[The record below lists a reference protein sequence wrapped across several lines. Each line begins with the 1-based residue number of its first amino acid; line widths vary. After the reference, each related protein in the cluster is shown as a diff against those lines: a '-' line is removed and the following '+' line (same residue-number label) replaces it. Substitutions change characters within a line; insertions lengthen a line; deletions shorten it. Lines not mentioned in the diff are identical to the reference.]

1 MQEYQSYKL
10 NRIAEADQTDL
21 ITVIVACYNIET
33 YIRRCIDSITAQTY
47 KNLEI
52 LITDDGSTDSSGAIC
67 DELAS
72 KDLRIKVFHTDNHG
86 LGLARDYAMDRA
98 SGTYITFVDG
108 DDYIESRMYE
118 EMMAAMKAFDTDI
131 VVAGYE
137 NVYES
142 KNTKAKSTNLTD
154 TKKSTKESTKELIKK
169 STKVSTKESTKES
182 AKESSANGEDLQNVT
197 ASKAEV
203 YYILDLALMNSED
216 LLRALVEEDEKYV
229 VQNCAWNKLYKRSLV
244 EEGDKLRF
252 PEGHYE
258 DIVYTT
264 KLLNKVKSGVV
275 ICDKLY
281 NYIID
286 RSGSI
291 MNQGVKWDILTQ
303 QIPAYKAR
311 NKVLVD
317 AGYPELAYIHQYMVY
332 KKLLLLYTQV
342 RRSKDTEKKA
352 KMDALAE
359 VIRGVK
365 DNYAKV
371 YSCRIA
377 DPHQELR
384 MKLFLKNTML
394 YNSFMAVNDT
404 FIIPVKVWVSNKL

>member
-1 MQEYQSYKL
+1 MQEYQNYKL
-10 NRIAEADQTDL
+10 NKIAKADQTDL

-52 LITDDGSTDSSGAIC
+52 LITDDGSTDASGAIC
-67 DELAS
+67 DELARADS
-72 KDLRIKVFHTDNHG
+72 RITIYHTDNHG

-98 SGTYITFVDG
+98 QGKYITFVDG
-108 DDYIESRMYE
+108 DDYIEPQMYE
-118 EMMAAMKAFDTDI
+118 EMMAAMRAFDADI
-131 VVAGYE
+131 VVSGYSKILE
-137 NVYES
+137 NSINSDVANDHEANFQNRES
-142 KNTKAKSTNLTD
+142 FL
-154 TKKSTKESTKELIKK
+154 
-169 STKVSTKESTKES
+169 
-182 AKESSANGEDLQNVT
+182 
-197 ASKAEV
+197 ASHPINEKHQDNDMKDRT
-203 YYILDLALMNSED
+203 YYRTDLAIMGSEN

-229 VQNCAWNKLYKRSLV
+229 VQNCAWNKLYKRSLI
-244 EEGDKLRF
+244 EEGEKLRF

-264 KLLNKVKSGVV
+264 KLLGRVKTGVV

-303 QIPAYKAR
+303 QIPAYNKR

-317 AGYPELAYIHQYMVY
+317 AGYNELAYIHQYMVY

-342 RRSKDTEKKA
+342 RRSKDYEKKA
-352 KMDALAE
+352 KLDALYN
-359 VIRGVK
+359 VIVGVK
-365 DNYAKV
+365 DNYDNI
-371 YSCRIA
+371 YNCSIS

-384 MKLFLKNTML
+384 MKLFLKNVML
-394 YNSFMAVNDT
+394 YNAFMTINDKY
-404 FIIPVKVWVSNKL
+404 IIPVKIRIRKLIKR

>member
-33 YIRRCIDSITAQTY
+33 YIRRCVDSITAQTY

-52 LITDDGSTDSSGAIC
+52 LITDDGSTDCSGSIC

-72 KDLRIKVFHTDNHG
+72 KDPRIKVFHTDNHG

-108 DDYIESRMYE
+108 DDYIEPRMYE

-137 NVYES
+137 DFYES
-142 KNTKAKSTNLTD
+142 RD
-154 TKKSTKESTKELIKK
+154 TKEKSLSLTGTKGSD
-169 STKVSTKESTKES
+169 V
-182 AKESSANGEDLQNVT
+182 D
-197 ASKAEV
+197 
-203 YYILDLALMNSED
+203 YYISDLALMNSEN

-303 QIPAYKAR
+303 QVPAYKAR

-404 FIIPVKVWVSNKL
+404 FIIPVKVWISNKL

>member
-33 YIRRCIDSITAQTY
+33 YIRRCVDSITAQTY
-47 KNLEI
+47 KTLEI

-72 KDLRIKVFHTDNHG
+72 KDPRIKVFHIDNHG

-108 DDYIESRMYE
+108 DDYIEPRMYE

-137 NVYES
+137 DVYES
-142 KNTKAKSTNLTD
+142 KD
-154 TKKSTKESTKELIKK
+154 TKEKSLSHTGTKESD
-169 STKVSTKESTKES
+169 
-182 AKESSANGEDLQNVT
+182 ED
-197 ASKAEV
+197 
-203 YYILDLALMNSED
+203 YYISDLALMNSEN

-342 RRSKDTEKKA
+342 RRSKDPEKKA

-365 DNYAKV
+365 NNYAKV

>member
-33 YIRRCIDSITAQTY
+33 YIRRCVDSITAQTY

-72 KDLRIKVFHTDNHG
+72 MDPRIKVFHTDNHG

-108 DDYIESRMYE
+108 DDYIEPRMYE
-118 EMMAAMKAFDTDI
+118 EMMAAMKSFDTDI

-137 NVYES
+137 DVYES
-142 KNTKAKSTNLTD
+142 KD
-154 TKKSTKESTKELIKK
+154 TKEKSLSLTGTKESD
-169 STKVSTKESTKES
+169 
-182 AKESSANGEDLQNVT
+182 ED
-197 ASKAEV
+197 
-203 YYILDLALMNSED
+203 YYISDLALMNSEN

-229 VQNCAWNKLYKRSLV
+229 VQNCAWNKLYKRSFV

-264 KLLNKVKSGVV
+264 KLLSKISSGVV

-281 NYIID
+281 NYITD

-342 RRSKDTEKKA
+342 RRSKDPEKKA
-352 KMDALAE
+352 KMDALAD

-377 DPHQELR
+377 NPHQELR

-404 FIIPVKVWVSNKL
+404 FIIPVKVWISNKL

>member
-33 YIRRCIDSITAQTY
+33 YIRRCVDSITAQTY

-72 KDLRIKVFHTDNHG
+72 MDSRIKVFHTDNHG

-108 DDYIESRMYE
+108 DDYIEPRMYE

-131 VVAGYE
+131 VVAGYK
-137 NVYES
+137 NIFES
-142 KNTKAKSTNLTD
+142 DS
-154 TKKSTKESTKELIKK
+154 I
-169 STKVSTKESTKES
+169 V
-182 AKESSANGEDLQNVT
+182 
-197 ASKAEV
+197 SKAYKVPKVKKVDWASDYNDSALDTGNGVSIEQDD
-203 YYILDLALMNSED
+203 YYSTDLAFMNSED

-229 VQNCAWNKLYKRSLV
+229 VQNCAWNKLYKRSFV

-264 KLLNKVKSGVV
+264 KLLSKISSGVV

-281 NYIID
+281 NYITD

-342 RRSKDTEKKA
+342 RRSKDPEKKA
-352 KMDALAE
+352 KMDALAD

-404 FIIPVKVWVSNKL
+404 FIIPVKVWISNKL

>member
-10 NRIAEADQTDL
+10 NRIAEADQKDL

-33 YIRRCIDSITAQTY
+33 YIRRCVDSITAQTY

-52 LITDDGSTDSSGAIC
+52 LITDDGSTDSSGVIC

-72 KDLRIKVFHTDNHG
+72 NDPRIKVFHTDNHG

-108 DDYIESRMYE
+108 DDYIEPRMYE
-118 EMMAAMKAFDTDI
+118 EMMAAMKSFDTDI

-137 NVYES
+137 DVYES
-142 KNTKAKSTNLTD
+142 KD
-154 TKKSTKESTKELIKK
+154 TKEKSLSLTGKK
-169 STKVSTKESTKES
+169 GS
-182 AKESSANGEDLQNVT
+182 D
-197 ASKAEV
+197 EV
-203 YYILDLALMNSED
+203 YYLSDLALMNSED

-229 VQNCAWNKLYKRSLV
+229 VQNCAWNKLYKRNLV

>member
-1 MQEYQSYKL
+1 MQEHQSYEL

-33 YIRRCIDSITAQTY
+33 YIKRCIDSITAQTY
-47 KNLEI
+47 QNLEI
-52 LITDDGSTDSSGAIC
+52 LITDDGSTDSSGSIC

-72 KDLRIKVFHTDNHG
+72 KDPRIKVFHTDNHG
-86 LGLARDYAMDRA
+86 LGPARDYAMDRA

-108 DDYIESRMYE
+108 DDYIEPRMYE
-118 EMMAAMKAFDTDI
+118 EMMAAMKNFDTDI

-137 NVYES
+137 SVYES
-142 KNTKAKSTNLTD
+142 KNSI
-154 TKKSTKESTKELIKK
+154 KEKNS
-169 STKVSTKESTKES
+169 
-182 AKESSANGEDLQNVT
+182 DDPVT
-197 ASKAEV
+197 ALEIAIEPKKED
-203 YYILDLALMNSED
+203 YYISDLAVMNSED

-264 KLLNKVKSGVV
+264 KLLNKVQKGVV

-317 AGYPELAYIHQYMVY
+317 VGFDELAYIHQYMVY

-342 RRSKDTEKKA
+342 KRSKDPEKKA
-352 KMDALAE
+352 KMNALAE
-359 VIRGVK
+359 VIKGAK
-365 DNYAKV
+365 DNYEKIF
-371 YSCRIA
+371 SCRIA
-377 DPHQELR
+377 NPHQELR
-384 MKLFLKNTML
+384 MKLFLKNAML
-394 YNSFMAVNDT
+394 YNAFMAVNDR
-404 FIIPVKVWVSNKL
+404 FIIPVKVWIRN

>member
-1 MQEYQSYKL
+1 MQEYPSYKL

-33 YIRRCIDSITAQTY
+33 YIRRCVDSITAQTY

-72 KDLRIKVFHTDNHG
+72 KDPRIKVFHTDNHG

-137 NVYES
+137 DVYES
-142 KNTKAKSTNLTD
+142 KD
-154 TKKSTKESTKELIKK
+154 TKEKSLSLTVTKGSD
-169 STKVSTKESTKES
+169 
-182 AKESSANGEDLQNVT
+182 ED
-197 ASKAEV
+197 
-203 YYILDLALMNSED
+203 YYISDLALMNSEN

-311 NKVLVD
+311 NKVLVE

-342 RRSKDTEKKA
+342 RRSKDPEKKA

-384 MKLFLKNTML
+384 MKLFLKNPML

-404 FIIPVKVWVSNKL
+404 FIVPVKVWVSNKL

>member
-1 MQEYQSYKL
+1 MQEHQSYKL

-33 YIRRCIDSITAQTY
+33 YIKRCIDSITAQTY

-52 LITDDGSTDSSGAIC
+52 LITDDGSTDSSGTIC
-67 DELAS
+67 DELARN
-72 KDLRIKVFHTDNHG
+72 DARIKVFHTDNHG
-86 LGLARDYAMDRA
+86 LGPARDYAMDRA

-108 DDYIESRMYE
+108 DDYIEPRMYE
-118 EMMAAMKAFDTDI
+118 EMMSAMKAFDTDI
-131 VVAGYE
+131 VVAGYK

-142 KNTKAKSTNLTD
+142 K
-154 TKKSTKESTKELIKK
+154 
-169 STKVSTKESTKES
+169 S
-182 AKESSANGEDLQNVT
+182 AKTNNRSIAGIKGSSKYNDSDARVTGPEHVTESKSED
-197 ASKAEV
+197 
-203 YYILDLALMNSED
+203 YYISDLAIMNSED

-264 KLLNKVKSGVV
+264 KLLNKVKKGIV

-311 NKVLVD
+311 NKVLED
-317 AGYPELAYIHQYMVY
+317 AGFPELAYIHQYMVY

-342 RRSKDTEKKA
+342 KRSKDPERKA

-359 VIRGVK
+359 VIRGAK
-365 DNYAKV
+365 ENYTNI
-371 YSCRIA
+371 YSCKIA
-377 DPHQELR
+377 NPHQELR

-394 YNSFMAVNDT
+394 YNAFMAINDR
-404 FIIPVKVWVSNKL
+404 FIIPVKVWIRN

>member
-33 YIRRCIDSITAQTY
+33 YIKRCVDSITAQTY

-52 LITDDGSTDSSGAIC
+52 LITDDGSTDSSGIIC

-72 KDLRIKVFHTDNHG
+72 KDPRIKVFHTDNHG
-86 LGLARDYAMDRA
+86 LGLARNYAMDRA
-98 SGTYITFVDG
+98 TGTYIAFVDG

-118 EMMAAMKAFDTDI
+118 EMMASMKAFDTDI

-142 KNTKAKSTNLTD
+142 KNTKARSISFAGKKKLL
-154 TKKSTKESTKELIKK
+154 KKSS
-169 STKVSTKESTKES
+169 
-182 AKESSANGEDLQNVT
+182 KESSKKSSAIREDLPNVT
-197 ASKAEV
+197 VSKKED
-203 YYILDLALMNSED
+203 YYISDLAMMNSED

-252 PEGHYE
+252 TEGHYE

-281 NYIID
+281 HYIID

-332 KKLLLLYTQV
+332 KKLLILYTQV
-342 RRSKDTEKKA
+342 KRSKDLEKKA

-359 VIRGVK
+359 AIWGVK
-365 DNYAKV
+365 DNYDKV

-384 MKLFLKNTML
+384 MKLFLKNTIL
-394 YNSFMAVNDT
+394 YNFFMAINDT
-404 FIIPVKVWVSNKL
+404 FIIPVKLWINSLVRR

>member
-33 YIRRCIDSITAQTY
+33 YIRRCVDSITAQTY

-52 LITDDGSTDSSGAIC
+52 LITDDGSTDCSGSIC

-72 KDLRIKVFHTDNHG
+72 KDSRIKVYHTDNHG

-108 DDYIESRMYE
+108 DDYIEPRMYE
-118 EMMAAMKAFDTDI
+118 EMMAAMKSFDTDI

-137 NVYES
+137 DVYES
-142 KNTKAKSTNLTD
+142 KD
-154 TKKSTKESTKELIKK
+154 TKEKSLSFTGTKGSD
-169 STKVSTKESTKES
+169 
-182 AKESSANGEDLQNVT
+182 ED
-197 ASKAEV
+197 
-203 YYILDLALMNSED
+203 YYISDLALMNSEN

-244 EEGDKLRF
+244 EEDDKLRF

-303 QIPAYKAR
+303 QVPAYKAR

-317 AGYPELAYIHQYMVY
+317 ADYPELAYIHQYMVY

>member
-1 MQEYQSYKL
+1 MQEYPSYKL

-33 YIRRCIDSITAQTY
+33 YIRRCVDSITAQTY

-52 LITDDGSTDSSGAIC
+52 LITDDGSTDSSGVIC

-72 KDLRIKVFHTDNHG
+72 KDPRIKVFHTDNHG

-98 SGTYITFVDG
+98 SGAYITFVDG
-108 DDYIESRMYE
+108 DDYIEPRMYE

-142 KNTKAKSTNLTD
+142 RSAKVKSISLTG
-154 TKKSTKESTKELIKK
+154 TKESLKESSKESII
-169 STKVSTKESTKES
+169 ESTKGLS
-182 AKESSANGEDLQNVT
+182 KESSANREDLQNVT
-197 ASKAEV
+197 ASKDEG
-203 YYILDLALMNSED
+203 YYPSDLAVMDSEN

>member
-1 MQEYQSYKL
+1 MQEHQSYKL

-33 YIRRCIDSITAQTY
+33 YIKRCIDSITAQTY

-52 LITDDGSTDSSGAIC
+52 LITDDGSTDSSGTIC
-67 DELAS
+67 DELARS
-72 KDLRIKVFHTDNHG
+72 DARIKVFHTDNHG
-86 LGLARDYAMDRA
+86 LGPARDYAMDRA

-108 DDYIESRMYE
+108 DDYIEPRMYE

-142 KNTKAKSTNLTD
+142 KNAKAKDISIAGIKGSSKYNDSDAHVAGSEHVTES
-154 TKKSTKESTKELIKK
+154 KS
-169 STKVSTKESTKES
+169 
-182 AKESSANGEDLQNVT
+182 ED
-197 ASKAEV
+197 
-203 YYILDLALMNSED
+203 YYILDLAIMNSED

-244 EEGDKLRF
+244 EEEGKLRF

-264 KLLNKVKSGVV
+264 KLLNKVKKGVV

-311 NKVLVD
+311 NKVLED
-317 AGYPELAYIHQYMVY
+317 AGFPELAYIHQYMVY

-342 RRSKDTEKKA
+342 KRSKDPEKKA

-359 VIRGVK
+359 VIKGAQ
-365 DNYAKV
+365 DNYKDIF
-371 YSCRIA
+371 SCRIA
-377 DPHQELR
+377 NPHQELR

-394 YNSFMAVNDT
+394 YNAFMAINDR
-404 FIIPVKVWVSNKL
+404 FIIPVKVWIRN

>member
-1 MQEYQSYKL
+1 MQEHQSYKL
-10 NRIAEADQTDL
+10 NRIAENDQTDL
-21 ITVIVACYNIET
+21 ITVIVACYNIDT
-33 YIRRCIDSITAQTY
+33 YIKRCIDSITAQTY

-52 LITDDGSTDSSGAIC
+52 LITDDGSIDSSGTIC
-67 DELAS
+67 DQLAGN
-72 KDLRIKVFHTDNHG
+72 DPRIKVFHTDNHG
-86 LGLARDYAMDRA
+86 LGPARDYAMDRA

-108 DDYIESRMYE
+108 DDYIEPRMYE

-137 NVYES
+137 SVYE
-142 KNTKAKSTNLTD
+142 A
-154 TKKSTKESTKELIKK
+154 KKSVKEK
-169 STKVSTKESTKES
+169 
-182 AKESSANGEDLQNVT
+182 NGDDPVT
-197 ASKAEV
+197 ASEIEIEPKKEDC
-203 YYILDLALMNSED
+203 YISDLAVMNSED
-216 LLRALVEEDEKYV
+216 LLRTLVEEDEKYV
-229 VQNCAWNKLYKRSLV
+229 VQNCAWNKLYKRSFV

-264 KLLNKVKSGVV
+264 KLLKKVQKGVV

-317 AGYPELAYIHQYMVY
+317 AGFPELAYIHQYMVY

-342 RRSKDTEKKA
+342 KRSKDPEKKA

-359 VIRGVK
+359 VIRGARN
-365 DNYAKV
+365 NYANI

-377 DPHQELR
+377 NPHQELR

-394 YNSFMAVNDT
+394 YNAFMAINDR
-404 FIIPVKVWVSNKL
+404 FIIPVKVWIRK

>member
-10 NRIAEADQTDL
+10 NRIAEADQKDL

-33 YIRRCIDSITAQTY
+33 YIRRCVDSITAQTY
-47 KNLEI
+47 KTLEI
-52 LITDDGSTDSSGAIC
+52 LITDDGSTDSSGVIC

-72 KDLRIKVFHTDNHG
+72 MDPRIKVFHTDNHG

-108 DDYIESRMYE
+108 DDYIEPRMYE
-118 EMMAAMKAFDTDI
+118 EMMAAMKFFDTDI

-137 NVYES
+137 DVYES
-142 KNTKAKSTNLTD
+142 KD
-154 TKKSTKESTKELIKK
+154 TKEKSLSLTGTKESD
-169 STKVSTKESTKES
+169 
-182 AKESSANGEDLQNVT
+182 ED
-197 ASKAEV
+197 
-203 YYILDLALMNSED
+203 YYISDLALMNSEN

-291 MNQGVKWDILTQ
+291 MNQGVKDACFKVVGILNIVKR
-303 QIPAYKAR
+303 QITLSI
-311 NKVLVD
+311 KVNHQDLV
-317 AGYPELAYIHQYMVY
+317 AFHG
-332 KKLLLLYTQV
+332 
-342 RRSKDTEKKA
+342 
-352 KMDALAE
+352 
-359 VIRGVK
+359 
-365 DNYAKV
+365 
-371 YSCRIA
+371 
-377 DPHQELR
+377 
-384 MKLFLKNTML
+384 
-394 YNSFMAVNDT
+394 
-404 FIIPVKVWVSNKL
+404 

>member
-72 KDLRIKVFHTDNHG
+72 KDSRIKVFHTDNHG

-108 DDYIESRMYE
+108 DDYIEPRMYE

-137 NVYES
+137 DVYES
-142 KNTKAKSTNLTD
+142 KNTKAKSINLTG
-154 TKKSTKESTKELIKK
+154 TKESD
-169 STKVSTKESTKES
+169 
-182 AKESSANGEDLQNVT
+182 ED
-197 ASKAEV
+197 
-203 YYILDLALMNSED
+203 YYISDLALMNSEN
-216 LLRALVEEDEKYV
+216 LLRVLVEEDEKYV

-342 RRSKDTEKKA
+342 RRSKDPEKKA
-352 KMDALAE
+352 KMDALAD

-377 DPHQELR
+377 DSHQELR

-404 FIIPVKVWVSNKL
+404 FIIPVKVWISNKL